1 MAIQTALRREALTS
15 RSGALVV
22 RPQPTT
28 SQEDGVCGG
37 AATMLSTV
45 VIDGGAAGGG
55 GIRTAEAVAWAASAV
70 QLPPPDSCADPTT
83 QPLRGN
89 KS

>member
-1 MAIQTALRREALTS
+1 MAIQTALWREALTS

-55 GIRTAEAVAWAASAV
+55 GGIRTAEAVAWAASAV
-70 QLPPPDSCADPTT
+70 QLPPPDAF
-83 QPLRGN
+83 
-89 KS
+89 